1 MPAPVVHIE
10 NARFRWQRGD
20 APCLDIAGFTIAS
33 GERVFLHGASGAGK
47 STLLALIGGVLTP
60 EAGHVTVLDAD
71 LTKMTGPQRD
81 RFRAHHIGFI
91 FQQFNLVPYLTVIDN
106 VLLACRFSKRRC
118 ERALARGAT
127 LHDEAVRLLDHLDID
142 APLRARPVVQLSV
155 GQQQRVAAARAL
167 VGQPE
172 LVIADEPTSSL
183 DADRQAAF
191 LDLLVR
197 ECSEAGVTL
206 ILVSHDMRLAAN
218 FTRVIELASFNRP
231 AAEREAA

>member
-10 NARFRWQRGD
+10 NLRFRWRRGD
-20 APCLDIAGFTIAS
+20 APCLDIAGFTIDG
-33 GERVFLHGASGAGK
+33 GERVFLHGASGSGK

-60 EAGHVTVLDAD
+60 EAGHVKVLDAD
-71 LTKMTGPQRD
+71 LTKMSGPQRD
-81 RFRAHHIGFI
+81 RFRADHIGFI

-106 VLLACRFSKRRC
+106 VLLACRFSRRRR
-118 ERALARGAT
+118 ERALAGGAT

-167 VGQPE
+167 IGWPE

-197 ECSEAGVTL
+197 ECGEAGVTL
-206 ILVSHDMRLAAN
+206 VFVSHDMRLAAN
-218 FTRVIELASFNRP
+218 FTRVIGLASFNRP